1 MKFSVK
7 FSEIFKSKK
16 KSPTIVLDGVFFQ
29 FGDRSGI
36 HRVWSS
42 VLAEWAQSGFG
53 QSIVVLD
60 RQESAPKLEGIK
72 SYVPYKQYFSRGAAA
87 ESFLLE
93 DACRQHAADLFIS
106 TFHTVPLETP
116 SLLLVHDL
124 ILEIFG
130 GDETWL
136 REKRYCT
143 QHASGYLAVSA
154 NTLKDLHEVYPF
166 SASRPARIAHNAV
179 NSVFRPTTAA
189 SVAAFKNEHSLEKPY
204 FMLVGRQDGYKNGQL
219 CFEAV
224 KTLPGR
230 EQYSVV
236 VTRSD
241 ETLVEPNLIRQ
252 AEGLDVRFLALNDDQ
267 LCAAYNG
274 ALCLIY
280 PSKYEGFG
288 LPVLEAMASGC
299 PVVTC
304 KNSSIPEVAGDAA
317 LFVSDTDVEELR
329 TALVQ
334 VCLPGIR
341 QKLVN
346 AGLAQARKFSWKK
359 SAAIYADFCR
369 EACEKK
375 VTANR
380 DLNEWRLLRSLQC
393 QSDASGERLDSLE
406 KGWVQ
411 SLSR

>member
-124 ILEIFG
+124 IPEIFG

-143 QHASGYLAVSA
+143 QHASGYLAVSI
-154 NTLKDLHEVYPF
+154 NTLKDLHEIYPF
-166 SASRPARIAHNAV
+166 SASRPACIAPNAA
-179 NSVFRPTTAA
+179 NSVFRPA
-189 SVAAFKNEHSLEKPY
+189 SAEAVAAFKSEHSLEKPY
-204 FMLVGRQDGYKNGQL
+204 FILVGRQDGYKNGQL
-219 CFEAV
+219 CFEAI
-224 KTLPGR
+224 KTLPSR
-230 EQYSVV
+230 EQFTVV

-241 ETLVEPNLIRQ
+241 ETLVETNLMKQ
-252 AEGLDVRFLALNDDQ
+252 SEGLDVRLLALNDEQ
-267 LCAAYNG
+267 LCAAYTG
-274 ALCLIY
+274 AVCLIY

-317 LFVSDTDVEELR
+317 LYVSDTDVEELR

-334 VCLPGIR
+334 VCRPGIR

-346 AGLAQARKFSWKK
+346 AGLAQACKFSWKK

-380 DLNEWRLLRSLQC
+380 DLNKWRLLRSLQC
-393 QSDASGERLDSLE
+393 QSDASGDRLDSLE

>member
-7 FSEIFKSKK
+7 FSEIFKKKK
-16 KSPTIVLDGVFFQ
+16 KSPTVVLDGVFFQ

-36 HRVWSS
+36 YRVWSS
-42 VLAEWAQSGFG
+42 LLEEWAQSGFG

-60 RQESAPKLEGIK
+60 RQGSAPKLAGIK
-72 SYVPYKQYFSRGAAA
+72 AYVPYKQYFSRGAAA

-93 DACRQHAADLFIS
+93 DACRQHGADLFIS

-124 ILEIFG
+124 IPEIFG

-143 QHASGYLAVSA
+143 QYASAYLAVSA

-166 SASRPARIAHNAV
+166 SVSRPARIAPNAA
-179 NSVFRPTTAA
+179 NSVFRPATAA
-189 SVAAFKNEHSLEKPY
+189 CVAAFKNEHSLEKPY
-204 FMLVGRQDGYKNGQL
+204 FMLVGRQEGYKNGQL
-219 CFEAV
+219 FFEAL
-224 KTLPGR
+224 KLLPNS

-236 VTRSD
+236 VSRSD
-241 ETLVEPNLIRQ
+241 ETLVETNLMRQ
-252 AEGLDVRFLALNDDQ
+252 AEGLDVRFLALSDEQ
-267 LCAAYNG
+267 LCAAYTG
-274 ALCLIY
+274 AVCLIY

-288 LPVLEAMASGC
+288 LPVLEAMAAGC
-299 PVVTC
+299 PVITC
-304 KNSSIPEVAGDAA
+304 RNSSIPEVAGDAV
-317 LFVSDTDVEELR
+317 LYVSDTDVEDLR
-329 TALVQ
+329 SALVQ
-334 VCLPGIR
+334 ICLADIR

-346 AGLAQARKFSWKK
+346 AGLTQARKFSWKN

-369 EACEKK
+369 EVCEKK
-375 VTANR
+375 VAANQ

-393 QSDASGERLDSLE
+393 QPDATVERLDALE
-406 KGWVQ
+406 KDWVQ
-411 SLSR
+411 SLRR